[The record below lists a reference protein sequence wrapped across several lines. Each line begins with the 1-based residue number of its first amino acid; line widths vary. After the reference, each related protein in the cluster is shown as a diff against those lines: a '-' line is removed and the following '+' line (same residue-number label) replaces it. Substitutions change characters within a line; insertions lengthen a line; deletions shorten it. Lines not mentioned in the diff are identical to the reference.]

1 MLLVSSALNQLSSTL
16 GCSVGFHTGK
26 SSDLYLGFQCFSADT
41 IATFSFSTCFNQLSF
56 PDFHGD
62 LVEGIDIAIPTITLM
77 KFSAVFVWII
87 RNFPSWLLKISSPR
101 LKGLVIFKEVSI
113 E

>member
-62 LVEGIDIAIPTITLM
+62 LVEAVDISMPAFRLN
-77 KFSAVFVWII
+77 KSSAVFVWII
-87 RNFPSWLLKISSPR
+87 RNFPHWLLKIVSPR
-101 LKGLVIFKEVSI
+101 MKGAVIFKEVSTG
-113 E
+113 